1 MMEGVHPPP
10 EVRAGLD
17 EGFDTQLAQGESQ
30 AVDSDPGKA
39 PMSTEP
45 GQGEPKPR
53 HRKKEHRQEVDTQ
66 MNAQSQEDESQDA
79 LGKPLG
85 VTREPTGNVERGGV
99 RDAPEQQ
106 DCNGN
111 LGGKC
116 DAALEK
122 ALAEKE
128 QMENQNRKLQ
138 AQLEDVTVSLAEM
151 ARVNEQLSGALQ
163 HVSKELGATRVELE
177 RAQEKVMAY
186 VGLLARVKG
195 QVQENEL
202 KEAID
207 KCDIEPQLCDWQK
220 QLMHTQNENRTLK
233 EQQERLNGIIGE
245 KDKVIESL
253 RDRESTQM
261 LEPRHH
267 QADVES
273 LKLHGTSDD
282 NVIAQAPSEIK
293 LLREKIAEET
303 SRNEDLV
310 TELAWYR
317 RAICLLEKQ
326 LPEGFDFEDF
336 YERLSKEPDTVSN
349 EENTLA
355 MLRRT
360 IDAEKNSSDKKPQP
374 HGPDSIILT
383 QQEHGDTAEKEV
395 QNMSEPTPAKNYT
408 DAETS
413 PIASIEK
420 ERNQKLREIKKKYDL
435 VRKERN
441 ELQRRLALFKAERES
456 SVYQIETLKSH
467 VEELQETQSK
477 ICIPNVPVVDSKSD
491 SESYSSSAL
500 GRKSLIETT
509 AEIATKKKKKNLVIS
524 PTKQNHNTKTKPEDS
539 HKPVSA
545 MCEKELKAVSVQ
557 VTPILPILKPSKQ
570 VWCMESQKME
580 LTLCHIENVILIP
593 SREEQEVF
601 QAKQNAL
608 RIDYDNLQQELVAKS
623 QQCQEVQGHLAQ
635 SEESMKGLNAT
646 ISRLESEL
654 KQERTTFQE
663 KLLDYK
669 NGADQY
675 IKTVLSQSR
684 EIERAEVAKE
694 RTNAIGDTK
703 LDKVAQR
710 IQQLNYEKE
719 VLQEEV
725 TQAREISKMLE
736 RQNKELFTKL
746 QAMEDEQKQTEEKIT
761 GVGRQRSLQKYS
773 SQIRIKYNELQAKYS
788 ELQTQYDELKRTKT
802 ARFDPLMMSRVMTRV
817 SERESSFSDPELAAK
832 LKQTEVTAGQLKSR
846 NNELQSLLTRANAT
860 IERLNQLLA
869 RKETQL
875 TFFHE
880 QIAQLRQELA
890 RYQ

>member
-1 MMEGVHPPP
+1 M
-10 EVRAGLD
+10 AD
-17 EGFDTQLAQGESQ
+17 E
-30 AVDSDPGKA
+30 
-39 PMSTEP
+39 
-45 GQGEPKPR
+45 
-53 HRKKEHRQEVDTQ
+53 
-66 MNAQSQEDESQDA
+66 
-79 LGKPLG
+79 
-85 VTREPTGNVERGGV
+85 
-99 RDAPEQQ
+99 
-106 DCNGN
+106 
-111 LGGKC
+111 
-116 DAALEK
+116 
-122 ALAEKE
+122 
-128 QMENQNRKLQ
+128 
-138 AQLEDVTVSLAEM
+138 
-151 ARVNEQLSGALQ
+151 
-163 HVSKELGATRVELE
+163 
-177 RAQEKVMAY
+177 
-186 VGLLARVKG
+186 
-195 QVQENEL
+195 
-202 KEAID
+202 I
-207 KCDIEPQLCDWQK
+207 
-220 QLMHTQNENRTLK
+220 
-233 EQQERLNGIIGE
+233 
-245 KDKVIESL
+245 
-253 RDRESTQM
+253 
-261 LEPRHH
+261 
-267 QADVES
+267 
-273 LKLHGTSDD
+273 
-282 NVIAQAPSEIK
+282 
-293 LLREKIAEET
+293 

-310 TELAWYR
+310 MELTWYR

-355 MLRRT
+355 VLRRT
-360 IDAEKNSSDKKPQP
+360 IDAEKNSSDKKTQP
-374 HGPDSIILT
+374 HGPDGIVL
-383 QQEHGDTAEKEV
+383 EHGDTAGKEV
-395 QNMSEPTPAKNYT
+395 QNMSEPTPVKTYA

-441 ELQRRLALFKAERES
+441 ELQRRLTLFKAERES

-477 ICIPNVPVVDSKSD
+477 VCIPNVPVVDSKSD
-491 SESYSSSAL
+491 SESYSSSAV

-524 PTKQNHNTKTKPEDS
+524 PTKQNHNTKPKPEDS
-539 HKPVSA
+539 HKLVSA

-557 VTPILPILKPSKQ
+557 VTPVLPILRPSKH
-570 VWCMESQKME
+570 VWCIESQKME
-580 LTLCHIENVILIP
+580 LAFCHIENAILIP

-623 QQCQEVQGHLAQ
+623 QQCQEAQDHLAQ
-635 SEESMKGLNAT
+635 NEESMKGLNAT
-646 ISRLESEL
+646 ISRLEGEL
-654 KQERTTFQE
+654 KQERTAFQE

-694 RTNAIGDTK
+694 RTSAIGDTK

-736 RQNKELFTKL
+736 RENKELFTKL
-746 QAMEDEQKQTEEKIT
+746 QAMEDEQKQTEERIT

-802 ARFDPLMMSRVMTRV
+802 ARFDPLMMSRVITRL
-817 SERESSFSDPELAAK
+817 SERESSLSDTELAAK